1 MADIADTAVD
11 PKRSNEPPSVRPRR
25 VTYPWLSSLAG
36 LALGAYLLTIGE
48 PQWLRE
54 LGLLPEG
61 YRLHPLL
68 QELEVK
74 LASLL
79 VFGLIIL
86 WDIYRHS
93 RNLRA
98 FDRDIERLRTEL
110 NQVWH
115 SKKQLQLKAHTYAG
129 HADKLK
135 LFISEKLLEYIEYD
149 EKFLHFKSIAAEV
162 RHNGVI
168 CFDKVQTALQAHLD
182 QELDE
187 DSRVRDQDAFA
198 AMRYLWDLLDLS
210 TTDNIALHIGNQLC
224 ECEEHYYQ
232 RLLND
237 DASQALPH
245 RPDYLPRRA
254 ALRAL
259 APLLQDSPTRLEAL
273 DEDPQRLVLDEDPQF
288 RAYLDPTDALL
299 GNENHFVLLLENL
312 LKNAQFFARKKAK
325 SRYNRVALTLAQRDN
340 RVELA
345 VYNRGPHIDPE
356 AMEQIF
362 QLGYSTRRAREHH
375 GKGLGLFFVQ
385 EIVKGYEGRTRVENI
400 ENRTAYYSLRIAL
413 ADGQLTT
420 EVIEVT
426 LNEEGQPRCQRAQTL
441 SGAEVS
447 STTALEWD
455 FEQAITRVELTPTG
469 SQDTLALEL
478 DPTGG
483 RETLLDPH
491 NPAIPRWALDVQPRR
506 KGGKLTFTPLDVAG
520 VCFRILLPT
529 AASRIEGEDEDLD
542 ALAPREEDLNRPFEA
557 LEEYRSD
564 RSSDIENPF
573 FIPIYN

>member
-1 MADIADTAVD
+1 MADTTDSAADPAQ
-11 PKRSNEPPSVRPRR
+11 KPPRVRPRR
-25 VTYPWLSSLAG
+25 VAFPWLSSFAG
-36 LALGAYLLTIGE
+36 LVLGAYLLAAGE
-48 PQWLRE
+48 PQLLRE
-54 LGLLPEG
+54 LGLMPEG

-74 LASLL
+74 LAALL

-86 WDIYRHS
+86 RDIYRHS

-98 FDRDIERLRTEL
+98 FDRDIARLRTEL
-110 NQVWH
+110 NQVWQ

-168 CFDKVQTALQAHLD
+168 CFDKVQTALQAHLEQD
-182 QELDE
+182 QYTDQS
-187 DSRVRDQDAFA
+187 SRARDQDAFA

-224 ECEEHYYQ
+224 ECEELYYQ
-232 RLLND
+232 RLLNE

-245 RPDYLPRRA
+245 RPDYAPRRA
-254 ALRAL
+254 TLRAL
-259 APLLQDSPTRLEAL
+259 GPLLQDSPTRLEAL
-273 DEDPQRLVLDEDPQF
+273 DDDHPDRLVLDDDPQF
-288 RAYLDPTDALL
+288 RAYLDPTEALL

-325 SRYNRVALTLAQRDN
+325 SKYNRVALTLAQRDN

-385 EIVKGYEGRTRVENI
+385 EIVKGYEGRIRVENI

-441 SGAEVS
+441 SGES
-447 STTALEWD
+447 KPGDTALEWD
-455 FEQAITRVELTPTG
+455 FEQAIARVELTPTG

-478 DPTGG
+478 DPASG
-483 RETLLDPH
+483 RETLLDTH

-520 VCFRILLPT
+520 VCFRVLLPT
-529 AASRIEGEDEDLD
+529 AASRVEGEDEDLD
-542 ALAPREEDLNRPFEA
+542 ELAPRVEDLNRPFEA
-557 LEEYRSD
+557 LEEYRD
-564 RSSDIENPF
+564 
-573 FIPIYN
+573 